1 MGHEETINLFADW
14 KQGDEDAA
22 FVMFERYVSRLTALA
37 RSRLS
42 SRMQQRLDPDDIVQ
56 SAYRVFFDRA
66 SRNEFSLQRTGDLWR
81 LMAAITL
88 KKVQAKVEFHQAQK
102 RSIASDA
109 GQSDASSFYAT
120 PLEAVD
126 REPTPDESVA
136 LVEEIQHVLG
146 RLDPAQ
152 REIVEK
158 RLGGMEIEEIADA
171 VHRSERTVRRA
182 LEAVRKLLEE
192 RLFAPSTD

>member
-1 MGHEETINLFADW
+1 MGQDETINLFADW
-14 KQGDEDAA
+14 KDGDQDAA
-22 FVMFERYVSRLTALA
+22 FVMFERYVNRLTALA

-42 SRMQQRLDPDDIVQ
+42 PQMQQRVDPEDIVQ
-56 SAYRVFFDRA
+56 STYRVFFDRA
-66 SRNEFSLQRTGDLWR
+66 SRNEFSLTRTGDLWR
-81 LMAAITL
+81 LLAAITL

-102 RSIASDA
+102 RSIQNDA
-109 GQSDASSFYAT
+109 GQGDSSSFYAA

-136 LVEEIQHVLG
+136 LLEEIQYVLG
-146 RLDPAQ
+146 KLDSSQ

-158 RLGGMEIEEIADA
+158 RLSGMEVEEIAEA
-171 VHRSERTVRRA
+171 VQRSDRTVRRA

-192 RLFAPSTD
+192 RLFARPAT

>member
-1 MGHEETINLFADW
+1 MGQDETINLFADW
-14 KQGDEDAA
+14 KDGDQDAA
-22 FVMFERYVSRLTALA
+22 FVMFERYVNRLTALA

-42 SRMQQRLDPDDIVQ
+42 PRMQHRVDPEDIVQ
-56 SAYRVFFDRA
+56 STYRVFFDRA

-81 LMAAITL
+81 LLAAITL

-102 RSIASDA
+102 RTIHNDA
-109 GQSDASSFYAT
+109 GQGDSSSFYAA

-136 LVEEIQHVLG
+136 LVEEIQHVLE
-146 RLDPAQ
+146 RLDPSQ

-158 RLGGMEIEEIADA
+158 RLGGMEVEEIAEA
-171 VHRSERTVRRA
+171 VHRSDRTVRRA

-192 RLFAPSTD
+192 RLFESPSA

>member
-1 MGHEETINLFADW
+1 MGHDETIHLFADW
-14 KQGDEDAA
+14 KHGDEDAA
-22 FVMFERYVSRLTALA
+22 FAMFERYVNRLTALA

-42 SRMQQRLDPDDIVQ
+42 PRMQHRVDADDIVQ

-81 LMAAITL
+81 LLAAITL

-102 RSIASDA
+102 RTIANDA
-109 GQSDASSFYAT
+109 GQGDSSSFYAG
-120 PLEAVD
+120 PLEAID

-136 LVEEIQHVLG
+136 LVEELQHVLSQ
-146 RLDPAQ
+146 LDPAQ

-158 RLGGMEIEEIADA
+158 RLGGMEIEEIAEA
-171 VHRSERTVRRA
+171 VQRSERTIRRA
-182 LEAVRKLLEE
+182 LESVRKLLEQ
-192 RLFAPSTD
+192 RLLEQPAE

>member
-14 KQGDEDAA
+14 KEGDEDAA
-22 FVMFERYVSRLTALA
+22 FVMFERYVNRLTALA

-42 SRMQQRLDPDDIVQ
+42 PRMQQRLDPDDIVQ

-81 LMAAITL
+81 LLAAITL

-102 RSIASDA
+102 RSITNDA
-109 GQSDASSFYAT
+109 GQSDSSTFFAA
-120 PLEAVD
+120 PIEAVD

-136 LVEEIQHVLG
+136 LLEEIQHVLAK
-146 RLDPAQ
+146 LDPIQ
-152 REIVEK
+152 RDIVEK
-158 RLGGMEIEEIADA
+158 RLGGMEVEEIAEA
-171 VHRSERTVRRA
+171 VQRSDRTVRRA
-182 LEAVRKLLEE
+182 LEVVRKLLEE
-192 RLFAPSTD
+192 RLFANPAS

>member
-1 MGHEETINLFADW
+1 MGHDETINLFSNW

-22 FVMFERYVSRLTALA
+22 FVMFERYVNRLTALA

-42 SRMQQRLDPDDIVQ
+42 PKMQHRVDPDDIVQ

-81 LMAAITL
+81 LLAAITL

-102 RSIASDA
+102 RAVASDA
-109 GQSDASSFYAT
+109 GQMDSSAFIAA
-120 PLEAVD
+120 PMEAVD

-146 RLDPAQ
+146 LLDGSQ

-158 RLGGMEIEEIADA
+158 RLGGMDVEEIAEA
-171 VHRSERTVRRA
+171 VQRSERTVRRA
-182 LEAVRKLLEE
+182 LETVRKLLEE
-192 RLFAPSTD
+192 RLFERPSA

>member
-120 PLEAVD
+120 PMEAVD

>member
-1 MGHEETINLFADW
+1 MGHEETIHLFADW

-120 PLEAVD
+120 PMEAVD

-158 RLGGMEIEEIADA
+158 RLGGMEIEEIAVA

>member
-1 MGHEETINLFADW
+1 MGHDETINLFSNW

-22 FVMFERYVSRLTALA
+22 FVMFERYVNRLTALA

-42 SRMQQRLDPDDIVQ
+42 PKMQHRVDPDDIVQ

-81 LMAAITL
+81 LLAAITL

-102 RSIASDA
+102 RNVGNDA
-109 GQSDASSFYAT
+109 GQSDASSFIAG
-120 PLEAVD
+120 PMEAVD

-146 RLDPAQ
+146 QLDASQ

-158 RLGGMEIEEIADA
+158 RLGGMEVEEIAEA
-171 VHRSERTVRRA
+171 VQRSERTVRRA

-192 RLFAPSTD
+192 RLFEKPSE